1 MARSREI
8 LLLPA
13 LLAAALLAAAPG
25 GAAAVRGCHL
35 EVYLNSYV
43 APSSIIV
50 LHSITSRT

>member
-8 LLLPA
+8 LLLPV
-13 LLAAALLAAAPG
+13 LLVAALL
-25 GAAAVRGCHL
+25 AAAVRGCHL